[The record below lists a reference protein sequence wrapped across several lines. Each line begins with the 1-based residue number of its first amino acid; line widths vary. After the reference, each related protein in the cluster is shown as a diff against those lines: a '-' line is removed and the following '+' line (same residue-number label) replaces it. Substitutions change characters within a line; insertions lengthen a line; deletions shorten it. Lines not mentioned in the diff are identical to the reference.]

1 MPKATK
7 DVEQGETTPLLGD
20 DAAMLKSLGSYR
32 GANEPAERRGGLSTL
47 PTVPVGGYPGN
58 PKFWIVLEMAVRL
71 TVMMLMI
78 GSMVWMPEYAKMAGV
93 DRFAKHAGLA
103 GCLMVFFTTFTFGG
117 VLNAASAGVSGCF
130 CACLNTFILRGFF
143 PDGVVPGMTSTS
155 PAFIVGWIDLAFY
168 NLAVLG
174 FNCRMGF
181 RMTAMALNVSFM
193 MCYMNPEDAT
203 IFSKNWKID
212 ANGAAVSAFVGVC
225 VGSLCAIL
233 AVLLPYPL
241 GFASTAMKAQGKQA
255 SQDTCKLFIAA
266 VKYFKEKESSVLIDR
281 QISHSKLLKAEI
293 DGLTE
298 TISDAYV
305 ESFDL
310 ATQGTI
316 RVLYETH
323 ASMLKKIFDMLEALQ
338 YALSTEDFG
347 SSHVDCMDAIGEQAH
362 DLVDAASVLLIA
374 ATVASEDGLIDD
386 SEKADL
392 QKKEDKVKKAG
403 IALSESFHGMRKK
416 FGKTVSKELM
426 NESFFVFCISAFA
439 RLTVEYS
446 DALHSNPPSGK
457 SFITELISGI
467 KELATVPVWYH
478 FRVVSRYWLSLM
490 LCFLFS
496 AHMDNYMPSCAITG
510 VFLINAR
517 VGPDVMAMIQGLL
530 AVVVGIVTNALMFSF
545 SCRFGNT
552 RILMVVATFYWLATI
567 TVAKGSSSLAGLG
580 LLMSA
585 LSPFALFKFCEPD
598 TPEAAAANA
607 IALWTGIRALLIAV
621 VITLI
626 CEIIHVPGL
635 FTRLTREK
643 LNEAFEAMQVAF
655 KNVWPE
661 DNIEQAKDAVDAAL
675 KEVDAKLGDA
685 ATYNTACLME
695 PRVWNC
701 QWKSQFVSE
710 TISHL
715 KKVRLDV
722 LLIKDAMCGLDG
734 DMHKII
740 ELLHKVPE
748 VAHMKKDLDATLE
761 DSRKLTFQLLD
772 HGYGK
777 FTGLKE
783 LSTVQGLETLD
794 GYDDAIVG
802 QSKVMTFPV
811 EAPVNMEDDELVR
824 LSIVFVMLQ
833 YLVQHTSDIL
843 KAGVKLS

>member
-1 MPKATK
+1 MPAK
-7 DVEQGETTPLLGD
+7 DIEQGEASPLLGG
-20 DAAMLKSLGSYR
+20 DAKLLKSLGSVR
-32 GANEPAERRGGLSTL
+32 DNKSRGGLDTL

-58 PKFWIVLEMAVRL
+58 PKFWVVLEMAVRL
-71 TVMMLMI
+71 TVMMLCI
-78 GSMVWMPEYAKMAGV
+78 GSMVWMPEYSKMAGV

-103 GCLMVFFTTFTFGG
+103 ACLMVFFTTFTFGG
-117 VLNAASAGVSGCF
+117 VLNAASAGVSGAF
-130 CACLNTFILRGFF
+130 VAALNIFVLRGFF
-143 PDGVVPGMTSTS
+143 PDGVVPGMTSS
-155 PAFIVGWIDLAFY
+155 NPAFIVGWINLAFY

-212 ANGAAVSAFVGVC
+212 PNGAAVSAFVGVC
-225 VGSLCAIL
+225 VGSVCATL

-241 GFASTAMKAQGKQA
+241 GFASTVMKAQGKQA
-255 SQDTCKLFIAA
+255 SEDTCKLFIAA

-281 QISHSKLLKAEI
+281 QIAHSKLLKVEI
-293 DGLTE
+293 DGLAE

-316 RVLYETH
+316 RVLYEKH
-323 ASMLKKIFDMLEALQ
+323 ASMLTQIFDMLEALQ
-338 YALSTEDFG
+338 YALSSEDFG
-347 SSHVDCMDAIGEQAH
+347 PSHVECMDAIGDSAH
-362 DLVDAASVLLIA
+362 DVVDAASILLIA
-374 ATVASEDGLIDD
+374 ATVASEDGDIDN

-392 QKKEDKVKKAG
+392 KEKEDKVTSA
-403 IALSESFHGMRKK
+403 IAALSESFHTMRKK
-416 FGKTVSKELM
+416 FGKPVSKELM
-426 NESFFVFCISAFA
+426 NESFFVFAISAFA
-439 RLTVEYS
+439 RLTVKYS
-446 DALHSNPPSGK
+446 TELREDPPAGK
-457 SFITELISGI
+457 SFITELVSGI

-490 LCFLFS
+490 MCFLFS
-496 AHMDNYMPSCAITG
+496 AHMDNYTPSCAITG

-545 SCRFGNT
+545 SCKFGNT
-552 RILMVVATFYWLATI
+552 RVLMVVATFYWLATI

-626 CEIIHVPGL
+626 CEIVHVPGL
-635 FTRLTREK
+635 FTRLTSEK
-643 LNEAFEAMQVAF
+643 LNEAFLAMQTAF

-661 DNIEQAKDAVDAAL
+661 DDIEQAKTNVDDALDKVNGF
-675 KEVDAKLGDA
+675 LGDA
-685 ATYNTACLME
+685 TTYNTACLME

-701 QWKSQFVSE
+701 PWKAQFVTE
-710 TISHL
+710 TIANL

-722 LLIKDAMCGLDG
+722 MIIKEAMCGLDG
-734 DMHKII
+734 EMHKII
-740 ELLHKVPE
+740 ELLQKVPE
-748 VAHMKKDLDATLE
+748 VDHMRKDLDATLE
-761 DSRKLTFQLLD
+761 DSRKLAVALLD
-772 HGYGK
+772 HGNGK
-777 FTGLKE
+777 FMGLEK
-783 LSTVQGLETLD
+783 LSTVQGLDELD
-794 GYDDAIVG
+794 GYDEAIDAQAKG
-802 QSKVMTFPV
+802 MTFPAT
-811 EAPVNMEDDELVR
+811 APENIEDDELIR
-824 LSIVFVMLQ
+824 LSIVYCMLQ
-833 YLVQHTSDIL
+833 YLVKHTAAIL
-843 KAGVKLS
+843 KDGVKLS

>member
-1 MPKATK
+1 MAKANK
-7 DVEQGETTPLLGD
+7 DVEQGDTTPLLGGEKK
-20 DAAMLKSLGSYR
+20 MLKDLGSVR
-32 GANEPAERRGGLSTL
+32 GENLRGGLGTL
-47 PTVPVGGYPGN
+47 PTVPVGGHPGN
-58 PKFWIVLEMAVRL
+58 PKFWVVLEMAVRL

-78 GSMVWMPEYAKMAGV
+78 GSMVWMPEYSKMAGV

-130 CACLNTFILRGFF
+130 CACLNIFVLRGFF
-143 PDGVVPGMTSTS
+143 PDGVIPGMTNTS
-155 PAFIVGWIDLAFY
+155 PAFVVGWIDLALY
-168 NLAVLG
+168 NLAVLA

-212 ANGAAVSAFVGVC
+212 PNGAAVSAFVGVC

-255 SQDTCKLFIAA
+255 SEDTCKLFIAA
-266 VKYFKEKESSVLIDR
+266 VKYFKEKESSVLIER
-281 QISHSKLLKAEI
+281 QMAQSKMLRGQI
-293 DGLTE
+293 DGLAE

-316 RVLYETH
+316 RVLYEKH
-323 ASMLKKIFDMLEALQ
+323 ASMLEKIFDMLEALQ

-347 SSHVDCMDAIGEQAH
+347 PSHIECMDAIGEHSH
-362 DLVDAASVLLIA
+362 DVVDAATVLLIA
-374 ATVASEDGLIDD
+374 ATVASEDGIIDN

-392 QKKEDKVKKAG
+392 EEMENKVKKATA
-403 IALSESFHGMRKK
+403 ALSDSFHGMRKK
-416 FGKTVSKELM
+416 FGKPVSKELM
-426 NESFFVFCISAFA
+426 NESLFVFCISAFA
-439 RLTVEYS
+439 RLTTEYS
-446 DALHSNPPSGK
+446 NELRESPPDGK
-457 SFITELISGI
+457 SFITELIGGT
-467 KELATVPVWYH
+467 KELVTMPVWYH

-496 AHMDNYMPSCAITG
+496 TYMDNYMPSCAITG

-552 RILMVVATFYWLATI
+552 RVLMVVATFYWLATI

-598 TPEAAAANA
+598 TPETAASNA
-607 IALWTGIRALLIAV
+607 IALWSGIRALLIAV

-635 FTRLTREK
+635 FTRLTRDK
-643 LNEAFEAMQVAF
+643 LNEAFLAMQVAF
-655 KNVWPE
+655 KNVWPK
-661 DNIEQAKDAVDAAL
+661 DDIEQAKENVDEAL
-675 KEVDAKLGDA
+675 KDVVAKLGDA
-685 ATYNTACLME
+685 TTYNTACLME
-695 PRVWNC
+695 PRAWNC
-701 QWKSQFVSE
+701 PWKSQFVSE
-710 TISHL
+710 TIGHL

-722 LLIKDAMCGLDG
+722 LLIKEAMCGLDG
-734 DMHKII
+734 EMHKII

-748 VAHMKKDLDATLE
+748 VDHMKRDLDATLE
-761 DSRKLTFQLLD
+761 DSRKLTVGLLD

-777 FTGLKE
+777 FDGLKE
-783 LSTVQGLETLD
+783 LTTVLGLDDLD
-794 GYDDAIVG
+794 GYDEAIAG
-802 QSKVMTFPV
+802 QSKVMAFP
-811 EAPVNMEDDELVR
+811 EKAPEHIEDDELVR